1 MTASSIEIC
10 DLSQHPEYAR
20 RVGEVVSLWS
30 MIELQLS
37 IIFGTLL
44 RAPPWTAWQAFSAI
58 TNARSRTEMV
68 RALTDALDHRL
79 PERDELIN
87 LINRVQKAPA
97 GRNRYAHRPWIFE
110 NGKLYQLETPAV
122 PIFELQDK
130 VASSVAGVIEPTL
143 QAAEIRRSSERPT
156 SDLTAYDLYLRTL
169 LHVTARERERLQC
182 AFDFLRQAVEHD
194 PNYGPALAQIAYYH
208 YQLDLHGWAEDR
220 ELNRRKS
227 IDCPTGTQE
236 RPR

>member
-1 MTASSIEIC
+1 MPASSIEIC

-68 RALTDALDHRL
+68 RALTDGLDHRL

-97 GRNRYAHRPWIFE
+97 ARNRYAHRPWILE
-110 NGKLYQLETPAV
+110 NGKLYQLEMPAV
-122 PIFELQDK
+122 PIE
-130 VASSVAGVIEPTL
+130 ASV
-143 QAAEIRRSSERPT
+143 RHR
-156 SDLTAYDLYLRTL
+156 
-169 LHVTARERERLQC
+169 VTTK
-182 AFDFLRQAVEHD
+182 
-194 PNYGPALAQIAYYH
+194 
-208 YQLDLHGWAEDR
+208 QLDADCDILRKLNADLHEFQGR
-220 ELNRRKS
+220 FGNKYKTPVELEVSRMPEIPWPGKLPVHIPPRK
-227 IDCPTGTQE
+227 
-236 RPR
+236 